1 MNNFFRIFV
10 TILVFL
16 LIIDQAFAQYE
27 NVERIISFDSKIT
40 INNDASMIV
49 DEQIQV
55 YAAGDKIKRGIYRD
69 FPTRY
74 KDQYGNNVNI
84 QFEIIEV
91 SRDGNSEDYHTENLS
106 NGIRVYYGRSDFY
119 LPEGEYS
126 YSIKYK
132 TDRQIGYFENF
143 DELYW
148 NVTGNGWELL
158 IEKASATIN
167 LPAPVSGDDLK
178 SFGYTGYFGF
188 KGNDYKY
195 EIISSDKIFFQTTSV
210 LNPGE
215 GLTIVVQFPKGL
227 VYEPDQTDKINYF
240 IQDNLQ
246 IVFGTI
252 GIFVLI
258 IYYLLVWWRVGKDPA
273 KGVIIP
279 LFEPPSNLSPA
290 AVRFISQMGYDNKSF
305 TSIIVSLAV
314 KRYLK
319 IEEAGKDYILVRSAS
334 NKPLTHDELSVLS
347 SLKFSGD
354 NARKIL
360 ELDQKNH
367 TILQA
372 AIKALKKSLKNSYE
386 KQYFYTNRK
395 YFFVGLAISFIILLT
410 SILGGSGEQIFI
422 LVWITF
428 WSIGV
433 SVLIFSVFNAWK
445 GVSNKGRGKTTAI
458 GSALFLTAFSVPFI
472 LGEIAGFYFLSQVSS
487 PLMIIVIALIALVN
501 LIFYHLLK
509 APTLL
514 GRKIMDRIDG
524 FKMYL
529 ETAEKDRLYSMNE
542 PDKTPELFEA
552 FLPYALALGV
562 ENKWAEKFSDI
573 LSIIGQDSS
582 AYKPD
587 WYSGATWSTLGI
599 IGFASTLSGS
609 FSSTISS
616 SSTAPGSSSGGG
628 GGGSSG
634 GGGGGG
640 GGGGW

>member
-1 MNNFFRIFV
+1 MNNLFRIFI
-10 TILVFL
+10 TILIFL
-16 LIIDQAFAQYE
+16 LIINRAFAQYE
-27 NVERIISFDSKIT
+27 NLERIISFDSEIT
-40 INNDASMIV
+40 INNDASMVIN
-49 DEQIQV
+49 ERIRV
-55 YAAGDKIKRGIYRD
+55 YATGNKIKRGIYRD

-74 KDQYGNNVNI
+74 KDQYGNNVI
-84 QFEIIEV
+84 IKFEVIEV

-106 NGIRVYYGRSDFY
+106 NGIRLYCGKSDFY

-143 DELYW
+143 YELYW

-158 IEKASATIN
+158 IEKVSATVN
-167 LPAPVSGDDLK
+167 LPVPVSRDDLK
-178 SFGYTGYFGF
+178 LFGYTGNFGF
-188 KGNDYKY
+188 KGSDYKY
-195 EIISSDKIFFQTTSV
+195 EIISSDKIFFQTTSM

-227 VYEPDQTDKINYF
+227 VYEPNQTDKINYL
-240 IQDNLQ
+240 IQDNLH
-246 IVFGTI
+246 IVFGSI

-258 IYYLLVWWRVGKDPA
+258 FYYLLIWWRVGKDPA
-273 KGVIIP
+273 KGMIIP
-279 LFEPPSNLSPA
+279 LYEPPLNLSPA

-305 TSIIVSLAV
+305 TTTIVSLAV
-314 KRYLK
+314 KGYLK
-319 IEEAGKDYILVRSAS
+319 IEEDDKDYILVRSAS
-334 NKPLTHDELSVLS
+334 NKPLNHDESSVLS
-347 SLKFSGD
+347 LLKFSGD

-367 TILQA
+367 TILQE

-395 YFFVGLAISFIILLT
+395 YFFIGLAISFIILLT
-410 SILGGSGEQIFI
+410 SILGSSGEQIFI

-433 SVLIFSVFNAWK
+433 SALIFSVFNAWK
-445 GVSNKGRGKTTAI
+445 GVSNKRRGKTTAT
-458 GSALFLTAFSVPFI
+458 GSALFLTAFSIPFI

-501 LIFYHLLK
+501 IIFYHLLK

-514 GRKIMDRIDG
+514 GRKIMDKIDG

-529 ETAEKDRLYSMNE
+529 ETAEKDRLYSMTE

-573 LSIIGQDSS
+573 LSNIGENSS
-582 AYKPD
+582 VYKPD
-587 WYSGATWSTLGI
+587 WYSGPTWSNLGVS
-599 IGFASTLSGS
+599 GFASTLSGN
-609 FSSTISS
+609 FSSSISS
-616 SSTAPGSSSGGG
+616 SSAAPGSSSGGG